1 MTQPRAALVPASTS
15 ASAWSARRGLWAAAL
30 PIAAV
35 MILSASTAFESAAPA
50 CIALGIFAV
59 IIAVAQGR
67 LDAFHPPDRFGGA
80 NVITLFR
87 AAGAAL
93 LGGAALAG
101 QVPGPAASWGFALAS
116 AALLALDGIDGWLAR
131 RSGLASAFG
140 ARFDMEVDALTGL
153 ALALLVWQMDK
164 AGPWVLALGFMRYA
178 FLGLGW
184 VRPAFAA
191 PLAPSWRRKAVC
203 VAQLAALT
211 LLLAPPIAPPLS
223 SAIAAAALGLLA
235 WSFARD
241 LRRLARR

>member
-1 MTQPRAALVPASTS
+1 MNPPRAALGT
-15 ASAWSARRGLWAAAL
+15 ASAWTARRGLWASAL

-35 MILSASTAFESAAPA
+35 MILSASTIFETAAPP

-59 IIAVAQGR
+59 AVAVAQGR
-67 LDAFHPPDRFGGA
+67 LDAFHPPDRFGAA
-80 NVITLFR
+80 NAITLFR
-87 AAGAAL
+87 AGGAAL
-93 LGGAALAG
+93 LAAAALSGHASDA
-101 QVPGPAASWGFALAS
+101 AASWGFALIS

-140 ARFDMEVDALTGL
+140 ARFDMEVDALTGI

-164 AGPWVLALGFMRYA
+164 AGPWVLGLGLMRYA
-178 FLGLGW
+178 FLGAGW
-184 VRPAFAA
+184 IRPAFAA

-203 VAQLAALT
+203 VAQLGALT
-211 LLLAPPIAPPLS
+211 LLLAPPLVPPLS
-223 SAIAAAALGLLA
+223 SLIAVVALGLLA